1 MNDETKE
8 IKKRKRKAKPGEKE
22 VFSTRVSKKFDYTF
36 RLEALKKKLTME
48 ELLELYQQAYQEKHE
63 RERLEKSKKKE
74 PEK

>member
-1 MNDETKE
+1 MNDEA
-8 IKKRKRKAKPGEKE
+8 KKRKRKTRPGERI
-22 VFSTRVSKKFDYTF
+22 VFSTRVSKRFDYTF

-74 PEK
+74 KETSE